1 MKRKQKTI
9 YIEDRNWEWRN
20 GCVEREADGL
30 GSFPFYRKSSKQIVQ
45 NTEIKFVE
53 NKDNQ
58 ILIIDSNKNYF
69 PKLTCCVNT
78 Y

>member
-1 MKRKQKTI
+1 MFQLK
-9 YIEDRNWEWRN
+9 N
-20 GCVEREADGL
+20 EREGKL
-30 GSFPFYRKSSKQIVQ
+30 SEYYSFGDVRFIGTNLV
-45 NTEIKFVE
+45 IKFVE